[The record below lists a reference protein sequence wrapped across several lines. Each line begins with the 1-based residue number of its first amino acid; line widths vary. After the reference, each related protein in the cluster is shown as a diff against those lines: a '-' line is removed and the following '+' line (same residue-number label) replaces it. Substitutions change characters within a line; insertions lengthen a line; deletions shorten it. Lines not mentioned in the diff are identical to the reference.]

1 MMCPANPVSATVGGF
16 AVLGAATAHIMGMT
30 TTTATVPQRPR
41 SAVTEYDTARRKD
54 AASGAGPT
62 KRMTGPSVP
71 TSAATSTDGSASVL
85 FWLSHNKL
93 VCSAGPTDPVHP
105 ATAQIIGEAFTAV
118 GVIPVATDRLA
129 RARMLR
135 TVEQS
140 GGTVPVLN
148 DLGASTISLAAVARQ
163 MRFTTTFPANS
174 RLVVLADALARKYWL
189 PAGLD
194 TTNIEHWRRA
204 FGMTADVAS
213 LQTLVGMVTAASGNP
228 SVTFRALLA
237 AEAGALKSIIFPG
250 TGPAAR
256 AFTSAEKVGEAWSA
270 TERTDPLLRHRCIVE
285 GTVAR
290 VRLLHRNGSTISG
303 SVSQPF
309 RLREGEVLGMFD
321 DTSSENTARIVLVS
335 MGFTDTLVAEFGPVT
350 SKNKQRRSATAGAFA
365 FMDSALAAHE
375 TVLVTN
381 SPYLSSAPPSST
393 NRWTGKPD
401 PAETPIARDVPLDVV
416 LAGAPSE

>member
-1 MMCPANPVSATVGGF
+1 MI
-16 AVLGAATAHIMGMT
+16 GAAAAHITGMT

-41 SAVTEYDTARRKD
+41 SAVTEYDTARRKE
-54 AASGAGPT
+54 AANGAGPT

-71 TSAATSTDGSASVL
+71 VSAATRTDGSSSVL

-105 ATAQIIGEAFTAV
+105 ATAQIIGEAFTTV

-140 GGTVPVLN
+140 GGTVPVIN
-148 DLGASTISLAAVARQ
+148 DLGATTIALAAVARQ
-163 MRFTTTFPANS
+163 MRFATTFAASS

-204 FGMTADVAS
+204 FGMSADVAS

-237 AEAGALKSIIFPG
+237 AEDGALKSITFPG

-350 SKNKQRRSATAGAFA
+350 SQRKQRRSATAGAFA

-381 SPYLSSAPPSST
+381 SPYLSSAPPGGR

>member
-1 MMCPANPVSATVGGF
+1 MCGVAGVRHGRWFV
-16 AVLGAATAHIMGMT
+16 VLGVGAAHITSMTNNT
-30 TTTATVPQRPR
+30 TTTAAPQRPR
-41 SAVTEYDTARRKD
+41 SAVTEYDTARRKE
-54 AASGAGPT
+54 AANGAGPT

-71 TSAATSTDGSASVL
+71 MSALVGPGGGTSVL

-105 ATAQIIGEAFTAV
+105 ASAQIIGEAFTAV
-118 GVIPVATDRLA
+118 GVIPVATDRPA

-140 GGTVPVLN
+140 SGTVGVIG
-148 DLGASTISLAAVARQ
+148 DLGATTIPLAAVAKQ
-163 MRFTTTFPANS
+163 MRFATTWPANS

-204 FGMTADVAS
+204 FGMSADVAS
-213 LQTLVGMVTAASGNP
+213 LQTLVGMVTAANGNP

-237 AEAGALKSIIFPG
+237 AETAALKSIIFPG
-250 TGPAAR
+250 SGPAAR

-350 SKNKQRRSATAGAFA
+350 SQRKQRRSSTAGAFA

>member
-1 MMCPANPVSATVGGF
+1 
-16 AVLGAATAHIMGMT
+16 MT
-30 TTTATVPQRPR
+30 TTTTGAPQRSR
-41 SAVTEYDTARRKD
+41 SATAEYDTARRKD

-62 KRMTGPSVP
+62 KRMAGPSVP
-71 TSAATSTDGSASVL
+71 TSAATSPGGATSVL

-105 ATAQIIGEAFTAV
+105 ATAHIIGEAFTSV
-118 GVIPVATDRLA
+118 GVLPVALDRPA

-140 GGTVPVLN
+140 GGTVPVLG
-148 DLGASTISLAAVARQ
+148 DLGATTISLTSVARQ
-163 MRFTTTFPANS
+163 MRFTTTWPATS

-204 FGMTADVAS
+204 FGMTSDVAS
-213 LQTLVGMVTAASGNP
+213 LQTLVGMVTAANGGP

-237 AEAGALKSIIFPG
+237 AEAGALKSIIYPG

-270 TERTDPLLRHRCIVE
+270 TERTDPLLRHRCIVD

-321 DTSSENTARIVLVS
+321 DTSSEATARIVLVS

-350 SKNKQRRSATAGAFA
+350 SRGKQRRSATAGAFA

-381 SPYLSSAPPSST
+381 SPFLSSAPPWSS
-393 NRWTGKPD
+393 NRWTSKPD
-401 PAETPIARDVPLDVV
+401 PSESGIVRDVPLDVV
-416 LAGAPSE
+416 LAGAPSD